1 VLFALVVQRR
11 FIHYVRAM
19 ARPTKRTKIV
29 ATIGPASDSEE
40 MLRRLIDAGMDVA
53 RLNFSHRSAE
63 QAKPLVERIRGVADQ
78 LGVFVGILGDLRGPR
93 IRVGEMEGGSIE
105 LQRGNKVI
113 LTSEKVVG
121 SPEKIAISF
130 KGLCR
135 DVIAGSILLLDDGN
149 IELRVIDIRPNGD
162 ILCEILR
169 GGELKSNKGVNLKN
183 RLVSLPS
190 LTTKDYVD
198 LDFAVEEQL
207 DFLALSFVQSSS
219 DVRFLKQALAERGAS
234 IPVIAKIERQN
245 ALDDIENIVR
255 ECYGVMVARG
265 DLALEMS
272 FEDVPIAQ
280 KRIISVCRNRSVPV
294 ITATQMLESMI
305 TYHKPTRAEAADVAN
320 AILDGTDAVML
331 SAESAV
337 GKFPVEAVSTM
348 ATIAA
353 RAETAWT
360 SGELPALTTIPDRG
374 DLEEAV
380 ANAAHVIANSV
391 SAKAII
397 AATSSGGT
405 PRRVTCH
412 RPKMPVLALCSNN
425 EVCRRMALS
434 WGVEPV
440 LVETIGGTAHLV
452 KLSAEAAMR
461 ILGAGASDVMAI
473 VAGTPYNVPGKTN
486 LIKVQQIGDAL
497 KGDQAGSGE

>member
-1 VLFALVVQRR
+1 
-11 FIHYVRAM
+11 M
-19 ARPTKRTKIV
+19 

-78 LGVFVGILGDLRGPR
+78 MGVFVGVLGDLRGPR

-105 LQRGNKVI
+105 LQRGNKAI
-113 LTSEKVVG
+113 LTSEKVIG
-121 SPEKIAISF
+121 SPEKFAVSF

-135 DVIAGSILLLDDGN
+135 DVVGGSILLLDDGN
-149 IELRVIDIRPNGD
+149 IELQVNEIRANGD
-162 ILCEILR
+162 ILCEIIR
-169 GGELKSNKGVNLKN
+169 GGELKSNKGINLKN

-198 LDFAVEEQL
+198 LDFAVDQQL

-219 DVRFLKQALAERGAS
+219 DVRFLKQALSERGAS

-245 ALDDIENIVR
+245 ALDDIENIVK

-280 KRIISVCRNRSVPV
+280 KRIISVCRNQSVPV

-305 TYHKPTRAEAADVAN
+305 TYHKPTRAEAADIAN

-353 RAETAWT
+353 RAEVAWT
-360 SGELPALTTIPDRG
+360 SGELPAPTAIPDRG
-374 DLEEAV
+374 DLEAAV
-380 ANAAHVIANSV
+380 ANAAHVIAKSV
-391 SAKAII
+391 SAKTII

-405 PRRVTCH
+405 PRRVACH
-412 RPKMPVLALCSNN
+412 RPKMPILALCSNS
-425 EVCRRMALS
+425 EVCRRLALS
-434 WGVEPV
+434 WGVEPT
-440 LVETIGGTAHLV
+440 LVDTIGGTAHLV

-461 ILGAGASDVMAI
+461 ILGATMSDVMAI
-473 VAGTPYNVPGKTN
+473 IAGTPYNVPGKTN
-486 LIKVQQIGDAL
+486 LIKVQQIADAL
-497 KGDQAGSGE
+497 RGDQAGAGE

>member
-1 VLFALVVQRR
+1 
-11 FIHYVRAM
+11 
-19 ARPTKRTKIV
+19 V

-78 LGVFVGILGDLRGPR
+78 MGVFVGILGDLRGPR

-113 LTSEKVVG
+113 LTSEKVIG
-121 SPEKIAISF
+121 SPEKFAVSF

-149 IELRVIDIRPNGD
+149 IELQVIEIRPNGD

-219 DVRFLKQALAERGAS
+219 DVRFLKQALAERGVS
-234 IPVIAKIERQN
+234 TPVIAKIERQN

-280 KRIISVCRNRSVPV
+280 KRIISVCRSKGVPV

-353 RAETAWT
+353 RAEAAWT
-360 SGELPALTTIPDRG
+360 SGELPTPTTIPDTG
-374 DLEEAV
+374 DLEAAV
-380 ANAAHVIANSV
+380 ANAAHVIAKSV

-397 AATSSGGT
+397 AATTSGGT
-405 PRRVTCH
+405 PRRVASH
-412 RPKMPVLALCSNN
+412 RPKMPILALCSNG
-425 EVCRRMALS
+425 EICRRLAIS
-434 WGVEPV
+434 WGVQPA
-440 LVETIGGTAHLV
+440 LVEAIGGTAHLV
-452 KLSAEAAMR
+452 KLSAEAATR
-461 ILGAGASDVMAI
+461 ILGATMSDVMTI

-486 LIKVQQIGDAL
+486 LIKVQQIADAF
-497 KGDQAGSGE
+497 KAEQAGAGE

>member
-1 VLFALVVQRR
+1 
-11 FIHYVRAM
+11 M
-19 ARPTKRTKIV
+19 

-40 MLRRLIDAGMDVA
+40 MLSRLIDAGMDVA
-53 RLNFSHRSAE
+53 RLNFSHRPAE
-63 QAKPLVERIRGVADQ
+63 QAKPLVERIRRVADKM
-78 LGVFVGILGDLRGPR
+78 GVFIGILGDLRGPR

-105 LQRGNKVI
+105 LQRGNNI
-113 LTSEKVVG
+113 TLTSEKVIG
-121 SPEKIAISF
+121 TPDKIAMSF
-130 KGLCR
+130 KGLSR
-135 DVIAGSILLLDDGN
+135 DVIADSILLLDDGN
-149 IELRVIDIRPNGD
+149 IELQVKDIKPNGD
-162 ILCEILR
+162 ILCGIMR
-169 GGELKSNKGVNLKN
+169 GGELKSNKGINLRN

-190 LTTKDYVD
+190 LTTKDYLD
-198 LDFAVEEQL
+198 LDFAVEEEL

-272 FEDVPIAQ
+272 FEDIPIAQ
-280 KRIISVCRNRSVPV
+280 KRIIAVCRNHGVTV

-305 TYHKPTRAEAADVAN
+305 GFHKPTRAEATDIAN

-337 GKFPVEAVSTM
+337 GKFPVEAVATM

-353 RAETAWT
+353 RAESAWT
-360 SGELPALTTIPDRG
+360 KGELPKPPAIPDSG
-374 DLEEAV
+374 DLEAAV
-380 ANAAHVIANSV
+380 ANAVYVIAKSV

-405 PRRVTCH
+405 PRRVAVH
-412 RPKMPVLALCSNN
+412 RPKMPILALCSTS
-425 EVCRRMALS
+425 EVCRRLALS
-434 WGVEPV
+434 WGVEPIF
-440 LVETIGGTAHLV
+440 VEAIGGTAHLV
-452 KLSAEAAMR
+452 RLSAEAAIR
-461 ILGAGASDVMAI
+461 ILGAKMSDVMAI
-473 VAGTPYNVPGKTN
+473 VAGTPFNVPGRTN
-486 LIKVQQIGDAL
+486 LIKIEEIGAAL
-497 KGDQAGSGE
+497 KADRASIGE